1 MMKREKNH
9 LRSNRGEKMKEL
21 IYSKTNNLSMP
32 LFNIVDKGVV
42 SGSAAAQDNILE
54 GCHHRAQMIYN
65 MAIAKE
71 QYITMDMVDIA
82 RKLDSTMVGLEYSI
96 KTASSIKKK
105 IERLTYEALL
115 AGETPKK
122 DYAYVAE
129 LGDLIRYTELVQ
141 HDEMAD
147 KARNTV
153 LLLEDKGYI
162 IYEIDNKYL
171 VRKGRYKAV
180 HLNVL
185 SPSGQTFE
193 VQIHSRETLKAY
205 HVTHKL
211 YEEWRKPETSVA
223 RKAVL
228 HALIRNTYDNLPLP
242 TGIYQLKNYKR
253 AI

>member
-1 MMKREKNH
+1 MEK
-9 LRSNRGEKMKEL
+9 LM
-21 IYSKTNNLSMP
+21 YSKTNNLLLPCFSP
-32 LFNIVDKGVV
+32 VNKGII

-54 GCHHRAQMIYN
+54 GCHQRAQMIYN

-71 QYITMDMVDIA
+71 QYITMDMLDIA
-82 RKLDSTMVGLEYSI
+82 KKLDTAMVGLEHSI

-115 AGETPKK
+115 EGEPPKK
-122 DYAYVAE
+122 DYVYVAE

-147 KARNTV
+147 KVRNTV

-162 IYEIDNKYL
+162 LYELDNKYL

-193 VQIHSRETLKAY
+193 IQIHSRETLKAY
-205 HVTHKL
+205 HFTHKL

-228 HALIRNTYDNLPLP
+228 HAIIRNTYDNLPLP